1 MCAKENEKRKKE
13 RKAKVMPNTIGKR
26 ACLSACVCVV
36 RKKMRNKK
44 MSEISKAQIHTHTHT
59 PLAPQRMKTHNQDN
73 DNALLM
79 SVVWCAEKEKDC
91 NGVSV
96 NVE

>member
-1 MCAKENEKRKKE
+1 
-13 RKAKVMPNTIGKR
+13 MPNTIGKR

-44 MSEISKAQIHTHTHT
+44 MSEISKAQIHTHTHIHT
-59 PLAPQRMKTHNQDN
+59 AGPPANENTQSRDV
-73 DNALLM
+73 NALLM